1 MSINVKLLL
10 TIAAG
15 LVMFVG
21 IYAYNYF
28 SCVRTCKSIGLS
40 YSQSAAACDRFHI

>member
-1 MSINVKLLL
+1 MSINGKLSL

-15 LVMFVG
+15 LVIFVG

-28 SCVRTCKSIGLS
+28 SCVRTCKSLGLS
-40 YSQSAAACDRFHI
+40 HSQSVTACDRFHI